1 MISIKTKYVILF
13 WIIILVLFT
22 FYCIIKMKY
31 LREKY
36 VNTSFPT
43 PNPTNTE
50 NIIDYINN
58 IQKQKKITD
67 LDNPLECKNLYDD
80 NIRVQSMGYNNCE
93 SAYSDYLEKGFDVN
107 NSYGQSKSLAE
118 ICPISTQSTIYSQ
131 CLTSLL
137 NKFTNN
143 INMVNSINTD
153 MSTSIN
159 KRLQDRSTI
168 LDNIQNQMNPLII
181 NNDQTKFNNYMK
193 VNNSIATY
201 KDDVLGLSKKYYQNR
216 YGNIAGFSN
225 IEAFDNI
232 DNVKV
237 NIIDPAIKNLFF
249 GDYKPI
255 NGQYL
260 VFNDLILTLG
270 HDVDENAD
278 LMLNSEKNSTETQ
291 TQRQNTQKK
300 VILMI
305 SSKSNGLDIVYNI
318 INIDNFKALPNSVKL
333 SISSKK
339 IINNAN
345 NSSDAQTIQQ
355 LLNTLGIYA
364 PTQLVLSYEE
374 YTSTEKILHKT
385 YKLVNDNLDTI
396 LILNKF

>member
-1 MISIKTKYVILF
+1 
-13 WIIILVLFT
+13 
-22 FYCIIKMKY
+22 MKY

-36 VNTSFPT
+36 DNT
-43 PNPTNTE
+43 PNPTPFPTNTA
-50 NIIDYINN
+50 NIINYINN

-67 LDNPLECKNLYDD
+67 VKNPLECKNLYDD

-93 SAYSDYLEKGFDVN
+93 SGYADYLAKGFDVN
-107 NSYGQSKSLAE
+107 NRYGQPKSLAE
-118 ICPISTQSTIYSQ
+118 VCPISTKSSLYAQ

-137 NKFTNN
+137 NKFTDN
-143 INMVNSINTD
+143 INIVNSINAD

-159 KRLQDRSTI
+159 KRLQNRSTI
-168 LDNIQNQMNPLII
+168 LDNIQNQMNPLIV
-181 NNDQTKFNNYMK
+181 NNDQNKFNNYMK
-193 VNNSIATY
+193 VNNSIALY

-225 IEAFDNI
+225 IEGFDNI
-232 DNVKV
+232 DNVTV
-237 NIIDPAIKNLFF
+237 NIVDPSIEKLFF

-255 NGQYL
+255 DGQYL
-260 VFNDLILTLG
+260 VFNDLTLTLG
-270 HDVDENAD
+270 YDVDENAD
-278 LMLNSEKNSTETQ
+278 LMSNSIPNLTQMPKEIPTLNLTNTISKPTQ
-291 TQRQNTQKK
+291 SSKK
-300 VILMI
+300 KIILMI
-305 SSKSNGLDIVYNI
+305 TSKTNGLDIVYNI
-318 INIDNFKALPNSVKL
+318 INIDNFKALPNAVKL

-339 IINNAN
+339 IINNTN

-374 YTSTEKILHKT
+374 YISTENILHKT